1 MPKNRCK
8 IHIISSFII
17 FAIGMF
23 LFERHRESIQKQ
35 RKHSERN
42 IIH

>member
-8 IHIISSFII
+8 IHIISSFIT
-17 FAIGMF
+17 FATGMC
-23 LFERHRESIQKQ
+23 LFERHGESIQKQ